1 MTDFRPLR
9 RLTHPRELVRQFT
22 PNWFTLNMGT
32 GILFLMLAEFP
43 LFVPGLKATT
53 HVLFW
58 ADIAF
63 YATFV
68 LLFAGRWIFFTKDA
82 LKLLD
87 HPVMSMFL
95 GAIPMGLAPIING
108 SVGFYPHSAFAVHSA
123 LTLWWVDA
131 GLSLFIGWLVPFYMF
146 TRQNHT
152 FERMTG
158 VWLLPIVPA
167 EVAAVSAG
175 TIAPHLSAATGQ
187 LVCLV
192 GYALWALSVPLAFG
206 VLAILFLRLALHKL
220 PHRDMAVST
229 WLALGP
235 IGTGSTALL
244 LLGAAS
250 AKAFAGQ
257 PLYPMFVMAKGI
269 GLIGGLFL
277 WGVGLWWLGM
287 AALITL
293 RYLKDGLPF
302 NMGWWGFTFP
312 LGVYTASTLA
322 LHAYTGYAVFEY
334 LGAGLIVLLTF
345 FWVIVTTRTLQG
357 MWSGQLFVA
366 PCLSQET
373 GLPMIDPR
381 PVTIQD
387 ELLVR

>member
-1 MTDFRPLR
+1 
-9 RLTHPRELVRQFT
+9 
-22 PNWFTLNMGT
+22 MGT

-43 LFVPGLKATT
+43 YHLPGLETLT
-53 HVLFW
+53 RVLFW
-58 ADIAF
+58 ADIGFYVAF
-63 YATFV
+63 TI
-68 LLFAGRWIFFTKDA
+68 LFAGRWLFFTSGA

-87 HPVMSMFL
+87 HSVMSMFL

-108 SVGFYPHSAFAVHSA
+108 SVDFYPHSPFAVDAA
-123 LTLWWVDA
+123 LILWCVDA
-131 GLSLFIGWLVPFYMF
+131 GLCLFIGWLVPFYMF
-146 TRQNHT
+146 TRQDHS
-152 FERMTG
+152 FDRMTG

-175 TIAPHLSAATGQ
+175 TIAPHISVAAAQFVTLS
-187 LVCLV
+187 

-206 VLAILFLRLALHKL
+206 ILAILFLRLALHKL

-244 LLGAAS
+244 LLGDAS
-250 AKAFAGQ
+250 AKVFAGE

-269 GLIGGLFL
+269 GLLGGLFL

-322 LHAYTGYAVFEY
+322 LFANTGYRIFEY
-334 LGAGLIVLLTF
+334 FGATLIVLLSF
-345 FWVIVTTRTLQG
+345 FWVVVTTRTLQG
-357 MWSGQLFVA
+357 MWSGQLFIA

-373 GLPMIDPR
+373 GLPMFDPKAL
-381 PVTIQD
+381 TIQD